1 MVFLVYF
8 FIILYYP
15 VEESYFLVLFV
26 FFFRVF
32 VKVCSVP
39 FLGCVWFSGLAED
52 QCGDIPYHG

>member
-8 FIILYYP
+8 FIILYDP
-15 VEESYFLVLFV
+15 VEESYFLILFV
-26 FFFRVF
+26 FFPDF